1 MCQLFIKQA
10 ENISGWEE
18 IECLVLIL
26 IQSNGAWKHIYRGK
40 NCPWFL
46 FAPQNKK
53 AADGVCWLRPW
64 LVVASAEVLLPPL
77 DWELSLLSPSRMSQS
92 IATGP
97 RGRESWARAGQL
109 VESQPVTVPANS
121 RVTVPANWVESCFP
135 MTLTG
140 ISLGCLSAWH
150 KSNLLT
156 HVHMPDLLQNPKLIL
171 IKPPQN
177 KCSASMAAMLHS
189 DLHYSPV
196 TVRMPNSARRMG
208 KLGLK

>member
-1 MCQLFIKQA
+1 MVPENTFI
-10 ENISGWEE
+10 G
-18 IECLVLIL
+18 
-26 IQSNGAWKHIYRGK
+26 GK

-46 FAPQNKK
+46 FAPQDKK
-53 AADGVCWLRPW
+53 AADGVCWLRAW

-77 DWELSLLSPSRMSQS
+77 DWELPLLSPTRMSQS

-97 RGRESWARAGQL
+97 RWRESWARAGQL
-109 VESQPVTVPANS
+109 VESQAVTVPANS

-156 HVHMPDLLQNPKLIL
+156 HVHMPDLLQNAKLML

>member
-26 IQSNGAWKHIYRGK
+26 IQSNGAWKHIYWGK

-46 FAPQNKK
+46 FAPQDKK
-53 AADGVCWLRPW
+53 AADGVCWLRAW

-77 DWELSLLSPSRMSQS
+77 DRELPLLSPTRMSQS

-97 RGRESWARAGQL
+97 WGRESWARAGQL
-109 VESQPVTVPANS
+109 VESQA
-121 RVTVPANWVESCFP
+121 VTVPANWVESCFP

-140 ISLGCLSAWH
+140 IGLGCLLPGTS
-150 KSNLLT
+150 
-156 HVHMPDLLQNPKLIL
+156 QI
-171 IKPPQN
+171 
-177 KCSASMAAMLHS
+177 
-189 DLHYSPV
+189 YSLMF
-196 TVRMPNSARRMG
+196 TCQTCCRIQS
-208 KLGLK
+208 LCW